1 MLVKSIWSKQLIE
14 LSLFIKE
21 LSKKLSSSLISE
33 MLAEQEAW
41 WMLEALTGKSKAV
54 LCAMSSFQLSHE
66 QHVKLKQW
74 IAQRVEQK
82 KPLQYILGS
91 VPFCGLTIRVRPPIL
106 IPRPETEEWTTWLIE
121 LFKKYDYGSL
131 RILDLCS
138 GTGCIGLALAHHFP
152 QAQVIGVDI
161 NPDAIA
167 LAQENK
173 TLNNL
178 TNIQFIESDLYAQL
192 TGQKFDLIVTNPPYL
207 SMAEYEKISDD
218 VKQWEDVCALVAPD
232 HGMLLYQQIIAQA
245 QSYLNV
251 ANYKKNKEQ
260 LPALVCEIGPAQ
272 KNSQKNSIEAIFEKY
287 GFKKYK
293 LMNDLQGMSRWI
305 AGYI

>member
-1 MLVKSIWSKQLIE
+1 MIE
-14 LSLFIKE
+14 LNPFIKE
-21 LSKKLSSSLISE
+21 LSNKLRSSLISE
-33 MLAEQEAW
+33 LLAEQEAW
-41 WMLEALTGKSKAV
+41 WMLEALTGKSKAM
-54 LCAMSSFQLSHE
+54 LCAMRSFQLSPE
-66 QHVKLKQW
+66 QHVQLEQW
-74 IAQRVEQK
+74 ITQRVKQK

-152 QAQVIGVDI
+152 QAQVISVDI

-178 TNIQFIESDLYAQL
+178 TNIQFIESNLYAQL
-192 TGQKFDLIVTNPPYL
+192 TDQKFDLIVTNPPYL
-207 SMAEYEKISDD
+207 SIAEYEKISDD
-218 VKQWEDVCALVAPD
+218 VKQWEDMRALVAQD
-232 HGMLLYQQIIAQA
+232 RGMQLYHQIVAQA
-245 QSYLNV
+245 QSYLDI
-251 ANYKKNKEQ
+251 ANDKRNKEQ
-260 LPALVCEIGPAQ
+260 LPVLVCEIGPAQ
-272 KNSQKNSIEAIFEKY
+272 IKSIEELFKKY
-287 GFKKYK
+287 GFKKYE
-293 LMNDLQGMSRWI
+293 LMNDLQGVSRWI
-305 AGYI
+305 VGYI